1 MCVQPASSLLPV
13 CLQLA
18 SSLPPACLQAASSLR
33 PACLA
38 GGRLS
43 GGAVGGG
50 AGLGTFCPKIV
61 LASPPTRKPVGFEA
75 AQVVE
80 FGEFR
85 IGARRNSGGKFAR
98 LGKVRVLNK
107 GKCARLE
114 HSPSVGFVK

>member
-33 PACLA
+33 PACLE

-50 AGLGTFCPKIV
+50 QALARFAQKLCWRHRRPGSQRALRQPKWLS
-61 LASPPTRKPVGFEA
+61 LASSGSGQGEIRVGSS
-75 AQVVE
+75 QDW
-80 FGEFR
+80 
-85 IGARRNSGGKFAR
+85 ARSG
-98 LGKVRVLNK
+98 
-107 GKCARLE
+107 C
-114 HSPSVGFVK
+114 